1 MNPIFVKKS
10 DGTDE
15 QFDIIKLE
23 ESLSRSGAQPT
34 VIDKII
40 RTITEDLKNRSEKL
54 GNKAVCDVT
63 AIYKQAFSML
73 KKMSVSAAARYSLR
87 RSIMEIGPT
96 GFPFEEFVAELFKA
110 QGMQTLT
117 DQMVLGKCVPHEVD
131 VVAWN
136 KKKLLMAEVKYH
148 NELAGKTDLK
158 VALYVKARFDDL
170 QNNTFRY
177 GGKERKMTK
186 GILVTNTKF
195 SSTAIQYG
203 ECANLNMLGWNYPYK
218 HNLHDMIIDAD
229 LLPVTVLTTLSQ
241 SEKKMF
247 LANNIVLSRQ
257 LGDFGL
263 LKSYGFDDIKAQLVM
278 REVYAFCRDCIKPG
292 ELILVNKD
300 AENKK
305 NEPVL

>member
-1 MNPIFVKKS
+1 MEGEKGIFIIKA
-10 DGTDE
+10 DGTRE
-15 QFDIIKLE
+15 LFNREKLE
-23 ESLSRSGAQPT
+23 KSLRKNGTERELAESIVSK
-34 VIDKII
+34 V
-40 RTITEDLKNRSEKL
+40 EKDIVD
-54 GNKAVCDVT
+54 GSTTKE
-63 AIYKQAFSML
+63 IYRHAFSML
-73 KKMSVSAAARYSLR
+73 KKNQRPVALKYSLR
-87 RSIMEIGPT
+87 KAVAELGPS
-96 GFPFEEFVAELFKA
+96 GFPFEKYVSEIFRA
-110 QGMQTLT
+110 QGYQVVT
-117 DQMVLGKCVPHEVD
+117 DQIAMGRCVPHEVD
-131 VVAWN
+131 VVAFN
-136 KKKLLMAEVKYH
+136 DK
-148 NELAGKTDLK
+148 ELIMMEAKFHADFGTPSDLK